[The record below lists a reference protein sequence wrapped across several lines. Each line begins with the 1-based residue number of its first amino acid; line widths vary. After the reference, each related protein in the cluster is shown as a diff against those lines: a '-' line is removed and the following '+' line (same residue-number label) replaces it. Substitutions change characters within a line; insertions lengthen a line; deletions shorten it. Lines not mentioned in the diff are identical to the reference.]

1 MGTTK
6 PQLFAI
12 QNEETP
18 APDSGG
24 DDPPSGEHASGAHD
38 TIVDRG
44 KQTQPDGTVVPGKM
58 APEKPGTGFMRPI
71 EDRPKSNLT
80 DADHKN
86 GVKRWEIAKLSE
98 QEWRRALANNDRE
111 IAAEEPGSPEFA
123 RLMESRHRLALPPPK
138 GVKYDDISRYHAEQV
153 RKELEATMPRKPRF
167 DRRRLLLF
175 IGFLALLSFFVIVV
189 LPLLQNGPAPAPTG
203 TPAVAVTATQK
214 SAPTADQKPPQVPPT
229 AETAVTP
236 STAQPETSA
245 VAAPPTTT
253 KPSGPAA
260 KSATTAATQAP
271 TATTAPPSSTTAAP
285 PSSNTPYFLP
295 KPKSP

>member
-24 DDPPSGEHASGAHD
+24 DGPPSGEHESGAHD

-44 KQTQPDGTVVPGKM
+44 KQTQPDGTA
-58 APEKPGTGFMRPI
+58 APEKAGTGFMRPI

-123 RLMESRHRLALPPPK
+123 RLMESRHRLAFPPPK

-167 DRRRLLLF
+167 DRRWLLLL
-175 IGFLALLSFFVIVV
+175 IAFLGLLSFFVIVV
-189 LPLLQNGPAPAPTG
+189 LPLLQEGPAPAPTG
-203 TPAVAVTATQK
+203 TPAVAGTATQK
-214 SAPTADQKPPQVPPT
+214 SAPTADQKAPQAPQTPPT

-236 STAQPETSA
+236 GTASPEPSA
-245 VAAPPTTT
+245 GATPPTTT
-253 KPSGPAA
+253 RPSGSAA

-271 TATTAPPSSTTAAP
+271 TAATAPPSSTTAAP